1 MKPAISVNALHK
13 TYGNDF
19 IALDDVSLEVKKG
32 EIFALLGPNGAGK
45 TTLISCVCG
54 ITNVT
59 SGKIDV
65 FGYDHAKQYR
75 KARQSIGLVPQE
87 LTTAVFETVW
97 DTVSFT
103 RGLFGK
109 PPKPEYIE
117 QLLKDLSLWDKK
129 DNQIRMLSGGM
140 KRRVMIAKA
149 LSHEPDILFLDEP
162 TAGVDVEL
170 RKSMWQLVHKL
181 KETGVT
187 IILTTHYLEE
197 AEEMADR
204 IAVINKGRLI
214 VIDDKKTLMK
224 KMGKKELVLDL
235 YKPLTDIPDAFKEFN
250 LQRSDDGL
258 QLIYVYDPAREDN
271 GVVSLL
277 DLLRENTIKCKDFN
291 TRQSSLEDIFVKLVE
306 DS

>member
-1 MKPAISVNALHK
+1 
-13 TYGNDF
+13 
-19 IALDDVSLEVKKG
+19 
-32 EIFALLGPNGAGK
+32 
-45 TTLISCVCG
+45 
-54 ITNVT
+54 
-59 SGKIDV
+59 
-65 FGYDHAKQYR
+65 
-75 KARQSIGLVPQE
+75 
-87 LTTAVFETVW
+87 
-97 DTVSFT
+97 
-103 RGLFGK
+103 
-109 PPKPEYIE
+109 
-117 QLLKDLSLWDKK
+117 
-129 DNQIRMLSGGM
+129 
-140 KRRVMIAKA
+140 
-149 LSHEPDILFLDEP
+149 
-162 TAGVDVEL
+162 
-170 RKSMWQLVHKL
+170 MWKLVHKL

-204 IAVINKGRLI
+204 IAVINNGKLI

-235 YKPLTDIPDAFKEFN
+235 YKPLTDIPDAFKQFN

-277 DLLRENTIKCKDFN
+277 DLLRENAIKCKDFN